1 MVKFLTFVD
10 KFAFLINSSL
20 NYDSALFYDLRLS
33 CWFSVHVKKS
43 NLNVSLALIEN
54 TSEGSFKILCSEYI
68 CFDHDSRSA

>member
-33 CWFSVHVKKS
+33 CWFSVHVKKIQS
-43 NLNVSLALIEN
+43 
-54 TSEGSFKILCSEYI
+54 
-68 CFDHDSRSA
+68 